1 MTAHTDL
8 IPPTDC
14 EMPPASFPDEEAL
27 VSNGI
32 LRRYLAVTLEWPER
46 RAMSAMIVV
55 GRPADG
61 NAAMDLVALRHFDA
75 ELPSTICVD
84 RIRIESPG
92 SGIFRFSL

>member
-8 IPPTDC
+8 IPTTDC

-27 VSNGI
+27 VSKGI

-46 RAMSAMIVV
+46 RTMSAMIVV

-84 RIRIESPG
+84 RIRIECPG
-92 SGIFRFSL
+92 NGIFRFSL